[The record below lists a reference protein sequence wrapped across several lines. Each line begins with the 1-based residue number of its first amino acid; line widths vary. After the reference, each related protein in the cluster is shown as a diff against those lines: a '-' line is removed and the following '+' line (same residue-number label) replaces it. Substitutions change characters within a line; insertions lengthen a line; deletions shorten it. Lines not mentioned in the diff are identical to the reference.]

1 MRKNTIKAGG
11 KIPAHIAI
19 IMDGNGRWAKK
30 RLMPRSFG
38 HKAGMERMVGLI
50 EHAFEQGVQYVSLY
64 ALSTENLLRP
74 KEELDGLYDLIRK
87 YFLPYMRKICEK
99 GGARIRILG
108 DISLL
113 PCDVQNILKQAQE
126 ETAGFSGKG
135 VNIALAYGGRAELVR
150 AARNAVC
157 AYANEPQK
165 LDENAFAKL
174 LYTAEL
180 PELDLLIRTGGEI
193 RLSNF
198 LLWQAAYAELYFT
211 KKLFPDFT
219 NGDLE
224 KALVWFGERTRR
236 FGKTDEQLE
245 EEV

>member
-1 MRKNTIKAGG
+1 MRGNTIKAGS

-50 EHAFEQGVQYVSLY
+50 EHAFALGVDYVSVY

-74 KEELDGLYDLIRK
+74 KEELDGLYDLIRAH
-87 YFLPYMRKICEK
+87 FLPYMRKICEK
-99 GGARIRILG
+99 GARVRILG

-113 PCDVQNILKQAQE
+113 PCDVQEILRQAE
-126 ETAGFSGKG
+126 KETAGFSGKG
-135 VNIALAYGGRAELVR
+135 VQIALAYGGRAEIVR
-150 AARNAVC
+150 AARRAASV
-157 AYANEPQK
+157 YASEPEK
-165 LDENAFAKL
+165 LDEPAFEAL
-174 LYTAEL
+174 LYTGEL
-180 PELDLLIRTGGEI
+180 PAPDLLIRTGGEI

-211 KKLFPDFT
+211 KKTFPDFT

-224 KALVWFGERTRR
+224 KAIVWFGGRTRR
-236 FGKTDEQLE
+236 FGKTDEQLRR
-245 EEV
+245 